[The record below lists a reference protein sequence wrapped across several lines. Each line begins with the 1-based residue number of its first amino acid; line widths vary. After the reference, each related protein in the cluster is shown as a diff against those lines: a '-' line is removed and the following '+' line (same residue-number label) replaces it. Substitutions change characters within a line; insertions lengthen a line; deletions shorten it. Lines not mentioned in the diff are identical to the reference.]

1 MFLRFTD
8 LYAKEIEMETI
19 NFGCNNTE
27 AASKLN
33 TVLNT
38 IGPNFDLF
46 TPLRKWDAFHTSKVR
61 IWTFHFSH
69 FMPY

>member
-1 MFLRFTD
+1 MLLRFTD
-8 LYAKEIEMETI
+8 LYAKEMEMETI

-38 IGPNFDLF
+38 IEPNFDLF
-46 TPLRKWDAFHTSKVR
+46 TP
-61 IWTFHFSH
+61 
-69 FMPY
+69 

>member
-1 MFLRFTD
+1 MLLRFDD
-8 LYAKEIEMETI
+8 LYAKEMEIETI

-38 IGPNFDLF
+38 IGLNFDLLKLIYSEKATKF
-46 TPLRKWDAFHTSKVR
+46 
-61 IWTFHFSH
+61 
-69 FMPY
+69 

>member
-1 MFLRFTD
+1 MLLRFTD

-46 TPLRKWDAFHTSKVR
+46 TP
-61 IWTFHFSH
+61 
-69 FMPY
+69 